1 MFMTRAKACMN
12 MLWCW
17 PRAGASNACRA
28 ETHTL
33 LLFII
38 YSAPMKFM
46 TKLANG
52 LYQKPIFAQLSVRI

>member
-1 MFMTRAKACMN
+1 MN

-52 LYQKPIFAQLSVRI
+52 LYQKPIFAQLSVQI